1 MDKESFVYD
10 TALVL
15 VNHFQNCID
24 SGNEGIH
31 SRLFS
36 HILHPE
42 KDYILCGQSQA
53 VKDKSPIHPEHV
65 VPCAVL
71 RNESFR
77 LLKEGK
83 SHEYIAKLLSK
94 HWRLAYISKA
104 QANFLDSKDGL
115 NLKYSM
121 PQGWCLEKGDTFA
134 RLNEAGIKLLPLN

>member
-1 MDKESFVYD
+1 MDKEHFVFN

-15 VNHFQNCID
+15 ITHFQNCIK

-42 KDYILCGQSQA
+42 KDYILCGQSKE
-53 VKDKSPIHPEHV
+53 VKDGARIHPEHV

-83 SHEYIAKLLSK
+83 QPEYIAKLLSK
-94 HWRLAYISKA
+94 HWKLAYISKD
-104 QANFLDSKDGL
+104 QANSLDSKNKL
-115 NLKYSM
+115 NLKDTM
-121 PQGWCLEKGDTFA
+121 PPGWCMEYGDTFA
-134 RLNEAGIKLLPLN
+134 RLDKAGIKLLPLN